1 MTITTTTPKETPSVP
16 TSDVKGAAPEAK
28 AEVVKAVKGK
38 KKRVVRQVPRGNAYI
53 QATYNNTIIT
63 ITDPNGNALGWGS
76 AGMAGFKGPKKAT
89 PYAASIVAKNVID
102 KVADYGVKEVSI
114 FVKGIGGGREGA
126 IRALHT
132 NGLNVV
138 SINDVTPIPH
148 NGCRP
153 PKRRR
158 V

>member
-1 MTITTTTPKETPSVP
+1 MSKVQKNK
-16 TSDVKGAAPEAK
+16 VRAK
-28 AEVVKAVKGK
+28 SKKRKAVK
-38 KKRVVRQVPRGNAYI
+38 QVSRGNAYI
-53 QATYNNTIIT
+53 FASYNNTIIT
-63 ITDPNGNALGWGS
+63 ITDPNGNALGWAS
-76 AGMAGFKGPKKAT
+76 AGLCGFKGPKKAT
-89 PYAASIVAKNVID
+89 PYAAT
-102 KVADYGVKEVSI
+102 KVVQELMERISDYGVKEVSV
-114 FVKGIGGGREGA
+114 FVKGIGAGRESA
-126 IRALHT
+126 IRALNA